1 VKHPAG
7 LIEHIEPF
15 GLSVTRCAA
24 LSRTVS
30 RSNTENRF
38 EVGENTMPMTKESL
52 FETLHVDQEGVDR
65 VIEKAKE
72 LVHEG
77 NVRRLLVK
85 NAQGVTLI
93 EVPLT
98 VGVVGALLVP
108 VWAAIAAVAA
118 LVTDATVVVEK
129 RES

>member
-1 VKHPAG
+1 
-7 LIEHIEPF
+7 
-15 GLSVTRCAA
+15 
-24 LSRTVS
+24 
-30 RSNTENRF
+30 
-38 EVGENTMPMTKESL
+38 MPVTKESL

-65 VIEKAKE
+65 VIEKAKD

-98 VGVVGALLVP
+98 VGLVGALLVP

-118 LVTDATVVVEK
+118 LVTDATVVIEK